1 MASKTLSNET
11 YVVAAPPDDST
22 CVPSQNSLK
31 AHDVPRAEFVAYL
44 WLRDD
49 DERAKPRT
57 GALLSTD
64 SRVPG
69 ATPASQDLCNRRRLR
84 CAEGSARRRR
94 RAPLRPRANGRP
106 ASSRPLVPL
115 AVATLSVRLSTS
127 ATIAVFEGPHRQ
139 RIRQPQHSRKAL
151 CSSRT
156 TIEPR
161 YTQPPPS
168 AARETTRTSGK
179 VCIASVRAR

>member
-1 MASKTLSNET
+1 MTRRVCHLKILSKHMTCHAPSLLRTFGYGMMTNAPNHGPARCFQPTRVCPERHRRRKTCVTAVGSDAQKVPPAAGVEHPCGRGRT
-11 YVVAAPPDDST
+11 AAPR
-22 CVPSQNSLK
+22 Q
-31 AHDVPRAEFVAYL
+31 VA
-44 WLRDD
+44 
-49 DERAKPRT
+49 
-57 GALLSTD
+57 
-64 SRVPG
+64 
-69 ATPASQDLCNRRRLR
+69 
-84 CAEGSARRRR
+84 
-94 RAPLRPRANGRP
+94 
-106 ASSRPLVPL
+106 PL

-127 ATIAVFEGPHRQ
+127 ATIAVFEGPHRH